1 MDQMDQQLLQSFR
14 QLWVNRN
21 LELEGDIPNT
31 IRQAIVMDLKDELTH
46 PRARSNPHKKFYLAV
61 KRIIESSIPDHDKL
75 TFISF
80 YEKEMKNLI

>member
-21 LELEGDIPNT
+21 LELEGDFQNT

-61 KRIIESSIPDHDKL
+61 KRIIESSIPDQDKL
-75 TFISF
+75 IFISL
-80 YEKEMKNLI
+80 YEKEMNNLT